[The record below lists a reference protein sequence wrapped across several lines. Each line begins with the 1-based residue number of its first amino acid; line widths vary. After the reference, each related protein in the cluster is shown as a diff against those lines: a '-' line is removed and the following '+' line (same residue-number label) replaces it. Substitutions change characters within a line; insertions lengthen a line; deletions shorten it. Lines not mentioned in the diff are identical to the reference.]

1 MERMNRFARIA
12 AALLWLVGGVAL
24 PSAEAGP
31 CAPAPIGARTLWAA
45 ADVDGDRVVDVI
57 RVSTA
62 VDTAL
67 PELVASGCTRVR
79 VPLATMT
86 GEVLAAEDIDADR
99 DLDLVQYDATGA
111 AVRAWINDGTGQFE
125 PAEPAAPATAR
136 PHAAVTVHR
145 SVPDIL
151 SVAPPRERSSVAPS
165 SAAGVA
171 AGNAQRAAPAAAAPQ
186 PASPARLS
194 SHPRAPPPTFG
205 STSCL

>member
-1 MERMNRFARIA
+1 MEWMNRIVRIA
-12 AALLWLVGGVAL
+12 AVLLWLVGGVAL

-67 PELVASGCTRVR
+67 PELMASGCSRVR

-111 AVRAWINDGTGQFE
+111 AVRTWINDGTGQFE
-125 PAEPAAPATAR
+125 LAEPAALAPAR
-136 PHAAVTVHR
+136 SHAAVTVHR
-145 SVPDIL
+145 NAPDIL
-151 SVAPPRERSSVAPS
+151 SLAPQRDRPSVIPS
-165 SAAGVA
+165 AAAGVA
-171 AGNAQRAAPAAAAPQ
+171 TGKARRAASAAAAHQ
-186 PASPARLS
+186 PAAPFRLAGP
-194 SHPRAPPPTFG
+194 PRAPPTFG
-205 STSCL
+205 STSCR